1 MLAKTYIK
9 DPKKRGE
16 WAEAQFLA
24 KAEQYGLTVSKPWGD
39 SSRYDFA
46 IEHQGRFMRI
56 QVKSTLASCYDGYVC
71 TLLSNGSRY
80 STDEVDFFALYV
92 IPVDVWYIIP
102 AEIVS
107 QLKKRIMLAPQR
119 KGHKYERFKEAWDL
133 LSGERTEDM
142 HTPVP
147 RQSGDTEVEAE
158 AGGVP
163 VSSGVS
169 GAIESL
175 SGLAESDDPSAAF
188 SKRLAS
194 SFEFF
199 RTQVR
204 SRRG

>member
-1 MLAKTYIK
+1 MPAKTYIR

-56 QVKSTLASCYDGYVC
+56 QVKSTLAFCYDGYVC

-92 IPVDVWYIIP
+92 IPVDVWCIVP
-102 AEIVS
+102 AEIVT

-133 LSGERTEDM
+133 LSGGTKDM
-142 HTPVP
+142 PTPLP
-147 RQSGDTEVEAE
+147 RQSGDTEVEVEAE
-158 AGGVP
+158 DVP

-188 SKRLAS
+188 SKRLAN
-194 SFEFF
+194 SFEFV
-199 RTQVR
+199 RTQLR
-204 SRRG
+204 PRRG